1 MKKQQ
6 LLNNLEKAWQQF
18 KESYLGLTDSQM
30 SQPGVI
36 GGWSVKDIIAH
47 ITTWEEEALKSLPM
61 IMQDHK
67 LPRYKDLYGGLNAF
81 NALMTE
87 KKRGLS
93 LSDVL
98 KQLETTHMKLI
109 SFINNAPE
117 ELFTTETRFRRRLRL
132 DLIAITPNIPKL
144 SWPGGNFL
152 NKFHAS
158 LFSTRE

>member
-132 DLIAITPNIPKL
+132 DTYSHYPEHTKAILAWRKL
-144 SWPGGNFL
+144 S
-152 NKFHAS
+152 K
-158 LFSTRE
+158 